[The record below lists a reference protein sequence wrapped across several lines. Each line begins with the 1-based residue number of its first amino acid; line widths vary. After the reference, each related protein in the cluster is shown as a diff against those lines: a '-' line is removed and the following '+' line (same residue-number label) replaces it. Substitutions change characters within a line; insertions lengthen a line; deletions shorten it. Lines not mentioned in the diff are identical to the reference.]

1 MDKQITVR
9 EAINRGNNMLMV
21 ALQAITAAAI
31 VERLIGEDD
40 LVDRIDEG
48 VIILLAIAALVWY
61 FSRRNRYQ
69 HSFAPLALFI
79 ATFVVQAA
87 GLAAEISDPA
97 AVGDDMG
104 LIVVYA
110 IGLIVSIVIYA
121 RSRER
126 ATVPEQVPV
135 EVSGRPKM

>member
-9 EAINRGNNMLMV
+9 EATNRGNNMLMIGYM
-21 ALQAITAAAI
+21 AITAGAI

-40 LVDRIDEG
+40 LVDRLDEA
-48 VIILLAIAALVWY
+48 VIILLAIAGLVWY

-79 ATFVVQAA
+79 ATFVVQAV
-87 GLAAEISDPA
+87 GLGAELSDPA
-97 AVGDDMG
+97 AAGDDYG
-104 LIVVYA
+104 LVIAYL
-110 IGLIVSIVIYA
+110 IGLILSIVVYA

-126 ATVPEQVPV
+126 GVTTEQVTV
-135 EVSGRPKM
+135 ESTDQPR

>member
-9 EAINRGNNMLMV
+9 EATNRGNNMLMIGY
-21 ALQAITAAAI
+21 LAITAAAI

-40 LVDRIDEG
+40 LVDRLDEA
-48 VIILLAIAALVWY
+48 VILLLAIAGLVWY

-79 ATFVVQAA
+79 GTFVVQAA
-87 GLAAEISDPA
+87 GLAAELSDPA
-97 AVGDDMG
+97 AAGDDFG
-104 LIVVYA
+104 LTIAYA
-110 IGLIVSIVIYA
+110 IGLIVSIVIYV

-126 ATVPEQVPV
+126 AVAAEQASIESMQHP
-135 EVSGRPKM
+135 R

>member
-21 ALQAITAAAI
+21 AVMGFAGAAIT
-31 VERLIGEDD
+31 ERIIGETD
-40 LVDRIDEG
+40 LVDRLDEA
-48 VIILLAIAALVWY
+48 VIILLAISGLVWY

-87 GLAAEISDPA
+87 GLFAEISDPA

-104 LIVVYA
+104 LTVMYV

-121 RSRER
+121 RSREK
-126 ATVPEQVPV
+126 AAVIEQLPL
-135 EVSGRPKM
+135 SGAQHQ